1 MAPSP
6 VAPEMGPSSRPGRAE
21 PPCTHCLWLALPQ
34 DGLTMSPLY
43 GCQHRGKLKI
53 FSGTPLGVTKMG
65 GGGGGFEKNRG
76 REAPLLE
83 SLEIRKRL
91 RYKLAE

>member
-65 GGGGGFEKNRG
+65 GGGGGDLRRIGAG
-76 REAPLLE
+76 RHLFWSLL
-83 SLEIRKRL
+83 K
-91 RYKLAE
+91 